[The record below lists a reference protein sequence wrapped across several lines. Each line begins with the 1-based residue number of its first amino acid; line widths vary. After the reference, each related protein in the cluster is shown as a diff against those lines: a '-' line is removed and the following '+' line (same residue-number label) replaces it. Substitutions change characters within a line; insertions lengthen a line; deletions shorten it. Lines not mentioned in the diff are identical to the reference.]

1 MSHAIERALDS
12 DWAVYAACAT
22 SLVLGL
28 FFIFAWAPH
37 PWGQEGFDQYHDFAL
52 DLARGRPFPT
62 MEVPWAYAY
71 FLAGF
76 YRTFG
81 DHPWIP
87 LVAQAALNALVP
99 LLTFAFARTWCDK
112 QTAVLA
118 AVLTG
123 VFSFNTIYASTQS
136 SDAVCTVI
144 FMAAIVGFTR
154 ALGRRGLAGFAMTG
168 ALTGIA

>member
-1 MSHAIERALDS
+1 MSFATERALDR
-12 DWAVYAACAT
+12 DWAVYAACVT

-76 YRTFG
+76 YRAFG

-87 LVAQAALNALVP
+87 LTVQAALNALVP

-112 QTAVLA
+112 PTAVLA

-123 VFSFNTIYASTQS
+123 
-136 SDAVCTVI
+136 I
-144 FMAAIVGFTR
+144 F
-154 ALGRRGLAGFAMTG
+154 
-168 ALTGIA
+168 